1 MFAVP
6 AVTLVPTFLISVF
19 AIIVLGLLSSSRTVL
34 RATVQARTFA
44 QSCWP

>member
-6 AVTLVPTFLISVF
+6 AITLLTTFLISVF

-34 RATVQARTFA
+34 RATVQASTFA
-44 QSCWP
+44 QSFWP